1 MAKKKVPQGSYS
13 LMKDSFEAYKEFLK
27 RLSILHKK
35 NPNLLKTTL
44 ANVFSMRYIG
54 NKTHGDMAEIG
65 LTEFIN
71 KFLYDYRSEHVGKDK
86 FRSKENEEDI
96 VILPLVDNEDKLFI
110 PVSLKAY
117 GEGPLQL
124 STDKVANYNDGL
136 YKQIE
141 KICKNGIITEL
152 DDIKKVFDLS
162 GFKTMTNVL
171 PLIYREKKNSGG
183 ECNIMIFDLKKAIKE
198 TKYIFHIKTG
208 QRFDEVNKKVIKE
221 KINKKKQ
228 RVYPIYLFLNQEY
241 KYICEVRYGGKDA
254 NALQRGIW
262 SDTKKG
268 IDYFN
273 IFEEEWIKYDK
284 QEQLLS
290 LIMHALNCTSDSHKK
305 ADKILEDDIQ
315 ERVLSMQKDE

>member
-1 MAKKKVPQGSYS
+1 MAKKNAPTGSYP
-13 LMKDSFEAYKEFLK
+13 LMEDSFEAYKEFLK

-35 NPNLLKTTL
+35 NPGLLKTTL
-44 ANVFSMRYIG
+44 ANIFSMRYIG

-65 LTEFIN
+65 MTEFIN
-71 KFLYDYRSEHVGKDK
+71 KFLYDYKSEHVGKDK

-96 VILPLVDNEDKLFI
+96 VILPLTNNDLKLYI
-110 PVSLKAY
+110 PISLKAY

-124 STDKVANYNDGL
+124 STDKVANYNNGL

-171 PLIYREKKNSGG
+171 PFIYREKKNCGG
-183 ECNIMIFDLKKAIKE
+183 ECNIMIFDLPKAIQD
-198 TKYIFHIKTG
+198 TKYIFHIKKG
-208 QRFDEVNKKVIKE
+208 YRFDDERKEVIKDRSNKKRK
-221 KINKKKQ
+221 
-228 RVYPIYLFLNQEY
+228 RVYPIYLFLNKDY

-262 SDTKKG
+262 ADTKKG
-268 IDYFN
+268 IDYFDV
-273 IFEEEWIKYDK
+273 FEKEWIKYEK
-284 QEQLLS
+284 QEHLLS
-290 LIMHALNCTSDSHKK
+290 LMMHALNSTSDGHRN
-305 ADKILEDDIQ
+305 ADKILEEDIRQ
-315 ERVLSMQKDE
+315 RMEATNQHE

>member
-1 MAKKKVPQGSYS
+1 MAKKQVPQNSYP
-13 LMKDSFEAYKEFLK
+13 LMKDSFEAYEMFLK
-27 RLSILHKK
+27 KLSILHKK

-71 KFLYDYRSEHVGKDK
+71 RFLYDYSSEHVGKDK

-96 VILPLVDNEDKLFI
+96 VILPAVDNEDKLFI

-136 YKQIE
+136 YTQIE
-141 KICKNGIITEL
+141 KICKNGIITEP

-162 GFKTMTNVL
+162 GFKTMPNVL

-183 ECNIMIFDLKKAIKE
+183 ECNIMIFDLKKAIEE
-198 TKYIFHIKTG
+198 TTYIFHIKKG
-208 QRFDEVNKKVIKE
+208 HRFDEVSQEVVE
-221 KINKKKQ
+221 EDINKKKQ
-228 RVYPIYLFLNQEY
+228 RVYPIYLFLNQKYE
-241 KYICEVRYGGKDA
+241 YICEVRYGGKDA

-268 IDYFN
+268 KGYFN

-290 LIMHALNCTSDSHKK
+290 LIMHALNCTSDSHKE
-305 ADKILEDDIQ
+305 ADKILEDDIRK
-315 ERVLSMQKDE
+315 RVPSIQKDE